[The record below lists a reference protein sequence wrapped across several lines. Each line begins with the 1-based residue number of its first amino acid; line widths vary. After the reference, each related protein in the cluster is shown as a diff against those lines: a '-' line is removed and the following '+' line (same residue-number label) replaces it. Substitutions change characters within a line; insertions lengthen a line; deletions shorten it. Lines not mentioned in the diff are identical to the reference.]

1 MGKLARGVRVI
12 WLSFDENEWTPIG
25 KDMDDMSMELN
36 PDVSQTKNVLGDT
49 VVEHNGY
56 TPSLDNDYIA
66 RSEDAIYPKLEK
78 IANELLTD
86 EDSTTAY
93 LIEATLTD
101 EVKESD
107 TTTLT
112 GTGYKTQGIV
122 SVNSTGGSTSGYT
135 ISFNWQQ
142 NGARTQ
148 GTVSVTN
155 RVPTFTA
162 SGTSRKTD

>member
-12 WLSFDENEWTPIG
+12 WLSFDDKEWTPIG

-66 RSEDAIYPKLEK
+66 RSEDAIYPHLEK

-86 EDSTTAY
+86 EEHTTAY

-112 GTGYKTQGIV
+112 GKGYKTKGIV
-122 SVNSTGGSTSGYT
+122 SVTSTGGSTSGYT
-135 ISFNWQQ
+135 IPFNWQQ
-142 NGARTQ
+142 DGARTQ

-155 RVPTFTA
+155 RVPTFTPA
-162 SGTSRKTD
+162 TGETE